1 MIFKIIRSH
10 RRSKTSRTTTDN
22 TDIIFYSSHTTI
34 LTTIDIKQPYFLKF
48 YVRIHPKKGY
58 IITFILVHTIHIFS
72 VFIYGGFLFVDNLFL
87 AKMKQTL
94 NEEEAAKAREAIMI
108 HVRKVVPYALM
119 VAVASGLF
127 MFFHIFGEIDE
138 AGLSRFQ
145 ILLSIKAFFGLWLGL
160 RGINQKLFGINPWVF
175 KSHIF
180 PFALVIIIILLSQF
194 MYL

>member
-1 MIFKIIRSH
+1 MLLFQ
-10 RRSKTSRTTTDN
+10 N
-22 TDIIFYSSHTTI
+22 F
-34 LTTIDIKQPYFLKF
+34 
-48 YVRIHPKKGY
+48 KKGSQITY
-58 IITFILVHTIHIFS
+58 TFIHTIHIFS

-94 NEEEAAKAREAIMI
+94 NEEEAAKAREAIMM

-127 MFFHIFGEIDE
+127 LISQLFGEIE
-138 AGLSRFQ
+138 ESGMSTFQ
-145 ILLSIKAFFGLWLGL
+145 IILSIKAFFALWLGA

-180 PFALVIIIILLSQF
+180 PFYLVIIIILLSQF